1 MTRARSE
8 RLLRFAAILAL
19 AALALMVWS
28 ILDPRPVPVL
38 VAMSLGQALG
48 TGSLLL
54 YVAVVVADLRRSAER
69 DTREPPE

>member
-1 MTRARSE
+1 MIRTRAE
-8 RLLRFAAILAL
+8 RLLRFAAVLGL

-54 YVAVVVADLRRSAER
+54 YVVVVIADMRRSAER